1 MPALTLAP
9 MTRMLLKYLRAPAIA
24 FALVTGLGGLGASAL
39 AGQGPVVVEL
49 FTSQGCNTCPPAD
62 AYLGKLAKRKDIIAL
77 SFHVTYWDYLGWK
90 DPFGSPKSTKRQR
103 DYARQFKRGYVY
115 TPQMVI
121 DGQAEIVGSRTGQ
134 VDRAIAHAGA
144 RKDKIAV
151 RLVKGADG
159 KVRAMLPARAA
170 DAQAEP
176 ATVWMALIDR
186 AHTTKIRRGENG
198 GKALTYT
205 HVVRTLRKVGAWRGG
220 EASLEL
226 PVTETIPGRR
236 DGCVVLVQSDKT
248 GRILGAALM
257 PF

>member
-1 MPALTLAP
+1 MNA
-9 MTRMLLKYLRAPAIA
+9 MLPKYLRAPAIA
-24 FALVTGLGGLGASAL
+24 FALAAGL
-39 AGQGPVVVEL
+39 AGTAFAGESPVVVEL

-90 DPFGSPKSTKRQR
+90 DPFGSAKSTKRQR
-103 DYARQFKRGYVY
+103 TYARQFKRGYVY

-134 VDRAIAHAGA
+134 VDRAIARAGA

-159 KVRAMLPARAA
+159 IVRAMLPDRTSGAA
-170 DAQAEP
+170 SEP
-176 ATVWMALIDR
+176 ATVWMVLIDR
-186 AHTTKIRRGENG
+186 QHKTKIRRGENG
-198 GKALTYT
+198 GKRLTYT
-205 HVVRTLRKVGAWRGG
+205 HVVRTLRKVGAWRG
-220 EASLEL
+220 EKTALEL

-236 DGCVVLVQSDKT
+236 DACVVLVQSDKT
-248 GRILGAALM
+248 GRILGAAM
-257 PF
+257 MAF

>member
-1 MPALTLAP
+1 MNRILF
-9 MTRMLLKYLRAPAIA
+9 KYLSAPAIA
-24 FALVTGLGGLGASAL
+24 VALLAGLTAPAL
-39 AGQGPVVVEL
+39 AGEGPVVVEL

-62 AYLGKLAKRKDIIAL
+62 AYLGKLAKRRGVIAL

-103 DYARQFKRGYVY
+103 TYARQFKRGYVY

-121 DGQAEIVGSRTGQ
+121 DGQAELVGSRTGQ
-134 VDRAIAHAGA
+134 IDRAIARAGA

-151 RLVKGADG
+151 RLVRGADG
-159 KVRAMLPARAA
+159 KVTAMLPARDENAK
-170 DAQAEP
+170 AES
-176 ATVWMALIDR
+176 ATVWMVLIDR
-186 AHTTKIRRGENG
+186 EHKTKIKRGENG
-198 GKALTYT
+198 GKRLTYT
-205 HVVRTLRKVGAWRGG
+205 HVVRTLRKVGAWRG
-220 EASLEL
+220 EKAALEL

-236 DGCVVLVQSDKT
+236 DACVVLLQSDKT